1 MMKIMLTG
9 ANGFLASN
17 LLSHFK
23 KINCELLLIDKKKN
37 TNIIK
42 NSKFK
47 FKKID
52 ISKKEHLKKIKN
64 YKIDL
69 IIHTAAV
76 QPIKKIKDFKSFYN
90 GNVQSTYNLIDT
102 FGKKVNKIIYS
113 SSFSIYNTNLSLK
126 NIKETNKS
134 QPRNFYGLTK
144 KISED
149 LLIHFSKIFNYKL
162 VILRFDGIFGKN
174 QNLPGFIN
182 TCFQLMQK
190 DKKIEIFNKGAN
202 KRDHIYVDDCSQ
214 AIIKSVQLKSKK
226 NEIINIAGGRPI
238 AQQKIAQFIKKKL
251 NSKSKIILSKKKNK
265 NFSGDVYMNIDKA
278 RKILKFKPKDIFYNL
293 NLMLKQK

>member
-17 LLSHFK
+17 LLNHLK
-23 KINCELLLIDKKKN
+23 KIKCELLLIDKKKN

-42 NSKFK
+42 NRKYK

-52 ISKKEHLKKIKN
+52 ISKKDQLKKIKN
-64 YKIDL
+64 YEIDL

-76 QPIKKIKDFKSFYN
+76 QPIKKIKDLKSFYN
-90 GNVQSTYNLIDT
+90 GNVQSTYNLIDI

-149 LLIHFSKIFNYKL
+149 LLIHFSKIFSYKL

-190 DKKIEIFNKGAN
+190 NKKIEIFNKGAN

-214 AIIKSVQLKSKK
+214 AIIKSIKLKSKK
-226 NEIINIAGGRPI
+226 NEIINIAGGRPTT
-238 AQQKIAQFIKKKL
+238 QQKIAQFIKKKL
-251 NSKSKIILSKKKNK
+251 NSKSKIILSKKK
-265 NFSGDVYMNIDKA
+265 I
-278 RKILKFKPKDIFYNL
+278 KIFQVMFI
-293 NLMLKQK
+293 